1 MSASENNQEGTS
13 KGNGEDEVTLGEVLR
28 QQKEL
33 DDEYEQEYL
42 EVLGGS
48 DDKMCTYSQGYIKR
62 QALYACLTCNPEART
77 DPTKRAGVCLACSY
91 SCHDGHDMVELYT
104 KRNFRCDCGTA
115 KILAV
120 RCKFDT
126 VKLDQ
131 NDKNVYNQNF
141 SGLYC
146 TCHRPYPDAED
157 SIEDEMIQCVLCED
171 WFHSR
176 HLQAAVPASNSFAEM
191 ICGDCMSKHDVI
203 HHYVGMSITKV
214 DDSVLDTTVD
224 PDVSLNTTE
233 QNDTT
238 MDDSHKEGE
247 EGKVEELLKDEI
259 NQSIMNIIEIN
270 KSNIETSD
278 TLDQE
283 PPAKRQKIGTDT
295 TVAKCTKPLLVGEKL
310 PGATFWPNDWRKS
323 ICSCEKC
330 ITELKEQKIEFLVDL
345 EDTVLSY
352 QEKGL
357 AKVHETTEDRAM
369 RAFSQIDRQQQINV
383 LTGYNKLKEN
393 LKEFLH
399 SYAVSDVTVT
409 IDDVN
414 RFFRTMNEKDGK

>member
-1 MSASENNQEGTS
+1 
-13 KGNGEDEVTLGEVLR
+13 
-28 QQKEL
+28 
-33 DDEYEQEYL
+33 
-42 EVLGGS
+42 
-48 DDKMCTYSQGYIKR
+48 
-62 QALYACLTCNPEART
+62 
-77 DPTKRAGVCLACSY
+77 
-91 SCHDGHDMVELYT
+91 MVELYT

-120 RCKFDT
+120 RCKFDAI
-126 VKLDQ
+126 KLDQ
-131 NDKNVYNQNF
+131 NDKNFYNQNF

-146 TCHRPYPDAED
+146 TCHRPYPGQCLSSPIGPLLNRSCEIFHGFADADD
-157 SIEDEMIQCVLCED
+157 SIEDEMIQCILCED

-176 HLQAAVPASNSFAEM
+176 HLQATVPASNSFAEM
-191 ICGDCMSKHDVI
+191 ICVDCMSKHDVI

-214 DDSVLDTTVD
+214 DDSVLDTTAD
-224 PDVSLNTTE
+224 LDVSLNTTE

-238 MDDSHKEGE
+238 AADESIKEGE

-270 KSNIETSD
+270 KSNIETND
-278 TLDQE
+278 TMDEE
-283 PPAKRQKIGTDT
+283 PPAKRRKTETADT
-295 TVAKCTKPLLVGEKL
+295 ALAKCTKPLLVGEKSS
-310 PGATFWPNDWRKS
+310 GATFWPIDWRKS
-323 ICSCEKC
+323 ICRCEQC
-330 ITELKEQKIEFLVDL
+330 MAALKEQKIEFLVDL

-357 AKVHETTEDRAM
+357 TKVHETTEERAM

-399 SYAVSDVTVT
+399 SYAVSDVAVT